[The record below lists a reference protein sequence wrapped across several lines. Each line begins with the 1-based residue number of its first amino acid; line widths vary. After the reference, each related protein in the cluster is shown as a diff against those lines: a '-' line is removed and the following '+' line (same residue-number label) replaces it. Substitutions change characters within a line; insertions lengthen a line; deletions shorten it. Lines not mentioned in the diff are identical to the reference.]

1 MGGAHGGFTARRG
14 GGEARGRRGEVGDQ
28 RACGQ
33 ATAAWGCGA
42 GGGAWVAAWVGA
54 RVGARVGGAPQR
66 VGHLAAHHVQL
77 RQVLRVL
84 QHVEPLVPSRVVAQV
99 LLQQLLYVGELV
111 LPAAKR
117 AEDPLAVAPRVVV
130 LRIATLAQHSA
141 DKAEL
146 LFGFGLGL
154 GLGVRLRAAAPV
166 QQTRRRGAST
176 WAGAR
181 PCEPSLSA
189 STTARRWCHTW

>member
-14 GGEARGRRGEVGDQ
+14 GGEARGWRGEVGDQ

-42 GGGAWVAAWVGA
+42 GVGAWVGA

-66 VGHLAAHHVQL
+66 VGHLAAHHVEL
-77 RQVLRVL
+77 RQVLRAL

-141 DKAEL
+141 DEAEL

-154 GLGVRLRAAAPV
+154 GLGVGLRAAA
-166 QQTRRRGAST
+166 RAD
-176 WAGAR
+176 
-181 PCEPSLSA
+181 SA
-189 STTARRWCHTW
+189 ARR